1 MPDTTLHHS
10 AKLHA
15 PKPLVVRGGLR
26 RTFGSLAGFTALA
39 LLSLGVYLL
48 ADSFAH
54 PVDAEGAA
62 VIVAAFVIALA
73 LLLLFF
79 LFSHRKIPMTFPD
92 QALGHS
98 ASSGVNV
105 PSGEKGAKA
114 PRNALRVDLPYQRA
128 YVDRSRIRR

>member
-1 MPDTTLHHS
+1 MAGTMLHHF

-26 RTFGSLAGFTALA
+26 RTFGSLAGFAALA

-54 PVDAEGAA
+54 PVDAQAA
-62 VIVAAFVIALA
+62 ALIVAASAIALA
-73 LLLLFF
+73 ILLLFF
-79 LFSHRKIPMTFPD
+79 LFRHRKIPITCPD
-92 QALGHS
+92 QTIGHS
-98 ASSGVNV
+98 ASSRVNA
-105 PSGEKGAKA
+105 SSAAKPTTS
-114 PRNALRVDLPYQRA
+114 PRSALRVDLPYQRA